1 MIQVTDIRI
10 CDEGDCAVLS
20 SQVRSEEPR
29 LNGGELWIRYPREY
43 RECLSVSADP
53 WIALL
58 LWPAMRLGHRLVVD
72 AEGSSKLMEAVAT
85 LMSIMHCWD
94 ERYRPI
100 EVQTQGSLTSGDA
113 GTAVATFFS
122 GGVDSFYTVL
132 KHSSSVVPAGERLT
146 HLISVHG
153 LDVRLDDRTL
163 WTRVRGRLS
172 DAATHLG
179 CSWVECATN
188 LRTIVSDEMVP
199 WQMHYGAVL
208 AGVAM
213 GLPGL
218 WRKVL
223 IPADQTYADM
233 FPSGSHPLVDP
244 LWSTES
250 LRVVNDG
257 AEATR
262 IQKIQWQIAKSDA
275 ALRHLRVCWENRN
288 GDYNCCECE
297 KCIRTMISLK
307 IAGVLDRCESFPR
320 PLNYR
325 RVAQVRFTSAGQRV
339 LMVQNYQA
347 AKAVGL
353 EPALVHA
360 IGRCLDASF
369 SARLRRGLYRRAERL
384 VAEARRFLF
393 GRHSGQNAGS
403 EGVAGEM
410 PIRSVRRES

>member
-1 MIQVTDIRI
+1 M
-10 CDEGDCAVLS
+10 LS

-43 RECLSVSADP
+43 RECLSASADP

-58 LWPAMRLGHRLVVD
+58 LWPAMRLGHSLVVN
-72 AEGSSKLMEAVAT
+72 AAGSSKLREAVAT

-94 ERYRPI
+94 KCYRPI
-100 EVQTQGSLTSGDA
+100 EVQTQGSLTPGYA
-113 GTAVATFFS
+113 GAAVATFFS
-122 GGVDSFYTVL
+122 GGVDSFYTAL
-132 KHSSSVVPAGERLT
+132 KHSSSLAPRGERLT

-153 LDVRLDDRTL
+153 LDVRLDDQAL

-199 WQMHYGAVL
+199 WQMYYGAVL
-208 AGVAM
+208 AGIAL
-213 GLPGL
+213 GLQGL

-223 IPADQTYADM
+223 IPADQTYAEM

-250 LRVVNDG
+250 LQVVNDG
-257 AEATR
+257 TEATR

-307 IAGVLDRCESFPR
+307 IAGVLDRCESFPQ

-325 RVAQVRFTSAGQRV
+325 SVAQLRFTSAGQRV

-347 AKAVGL
+347 AKAAGL
-353 EPALVHA
+353 EPALVRA
-360 IGRCLDASF
+360 IGKCLDTSF
-369 SARLRRGLYRRAERL
+369 SARLRRGLHRRAKRL
-384 VAEARRFLF
+384 VAEVGRFWSGRR
-393 GRHSGQNAGS
+393 S
-403 EGVAGEM
+403 
-410 PIRSVRRES
+410 